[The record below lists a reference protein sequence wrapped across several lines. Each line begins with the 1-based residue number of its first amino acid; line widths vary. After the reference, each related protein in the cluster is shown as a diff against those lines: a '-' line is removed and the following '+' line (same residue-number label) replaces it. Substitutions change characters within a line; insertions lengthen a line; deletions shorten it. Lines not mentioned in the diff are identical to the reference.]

1 MKDSND
7 KLKIHL
13 SLKFMFMSTKD
24 TGEEWDMHLKSKNI
38 AIMVGSVTTELI
50 KIINSFRISR

>member
-1 MKDSND
+1 
-7 KLKIHL
+7 
-13 SLKFMFMSTKD
+13 MSTKD

-38 AIMVGSVTTELI
+38 AIIVGSVTTELI